1 MQKKYTFRSDQ
12 EWMDLITEC
21 RQSGLSDFAWCEQ
34 NRIPSSSFYNAISR
48 LRRKAC
54 SIPEHSGPAPLMDL
68 TSHKQDVVQ
77 IDIVPDTKPVATDEP
92 AGTLPVQP
100 YPDNLHTIEILF
112 PNGTSM
118 RIGNSADP
126 SLLKHL
132 ITAVGVST
140 C

>member
-1 MQKKYTFRSDQ
+1 MPKKYTFRSDQ

-21 RQSGLSDFAWCEQ
+21 CQSGLSDFAWCER
-34 NRIPSSSFYNAISR
+34 NHVPGSSFYNAVSR

-77 IDIVPDTKPVATDEP
+77 IDIVPDTVPVVTDEP
-92 AGTLPVQP
+92 AGTPPAQS
-100 YPDNLHTIEILF
+100 YIDNLHTIEIFF
-112 PNGTSM
+112 PNGASM
-118 RIGNSADP
+118 RIGNNADA
-126 SLLKHL
+126 SLLKQA
-132 ITAVGVST
+132 IASVGVCS